1 MKVNTRLVLEDC
13 INKGLDAG
21 YRRAHKHVEDPSEG
35 AIKDAIANEIW
46 LYIDEMFHFE
56 PDGEPFWH

>member
-1 MKVNTRLVLEDC
+1 MRINARAVLEDC

-21 YRRAHKHVEDPSEG
+21 YRRAHKHVENPSEG

-46 LYIDEMFHFE
+46 LYIDEMFNFE
-56 PDGEPFWH
+56 EEGG